1 VSDAYALEGE
11 FKRLMSENANLR
23 SENATLMEQLSH
35 YERLL
40 TANEAMV
47 KGRIY
52 SLEVDLSRLRGYAK
66 DRDELLSAM
75 PDIELFVKHLNDDLL
90 VCCVP
95 MDRLRVL
102 VRHWREAVEKSEP
115 IKLEYADLDRLRRE
129 RDALLTA
136 AKGVSSMLVV
146 GQWAAM
152 WPDGF
157 MCRGCK
163 VDQEPHLPGCL
174 WEKATS
180 DLRAAVAA
188 CKEGE

>member
-23 SENATLMEQLSH
+23 AENATMMEQLSH

-47 KGRIY
+47 KERIC
-52 SLEVDLSRLRGYAK
+52 SLEK

-75 PDIELFVKHLNDDLL
+75 PDIELFVKHLNDDLD

-95 MDRLRVL
+95 MDRLRGL
-102 VRHWREAVEKSEP
+102 VRRWREAVEKSAP

-129 RDALLTA
+129 RDALLA
-136 AKGVSSMLVV
+136 AARRIRRIGTGNVWHWSADHDDI
-146 GQWAAM
+146 AAF
-152 WPDGF
+152 D
-157 MCRGCK
+157 
-163 VDQEPHLPGCL
+163 D
-174 WEKATS
+174 AI
-180 DLRAAVAA
+180 AA
-188 CKEGE
+188 CASPTKKE